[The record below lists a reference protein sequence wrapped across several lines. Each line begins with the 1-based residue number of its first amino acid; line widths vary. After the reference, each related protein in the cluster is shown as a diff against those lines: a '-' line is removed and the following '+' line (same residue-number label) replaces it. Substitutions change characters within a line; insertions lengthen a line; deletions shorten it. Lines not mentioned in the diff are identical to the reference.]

1 MSADKM
7 SSTERFV
14 TSAPFPP
21 EETGE
26 QFPLELSAPL
36 TDEEIE
42 VGLDMEWAYNDPETQ
57 ERYPDKIVAVYR
69 RKVVAVGEDW
79 GKVRQEAERITGVPR
94 NRIALVSILGFDFLS
109 S

>member
-7 SSTERFV
+7 SATERFE
-14 TSAPFPP
+14 TNDPFSPNDAS
-21 EETGE
+21 E

-69 RKVVAVGEDW
+69 RKIVAVGEDW
-79 GKVRQEAERITGVPR
+79 GKVLEEAERITGAPG
-94 NRIALVSILGFDFLS
+94 NHIAVVAIY
-109 S
+109 